1 MQADFAGQADDN
13 TEASR
18 DGNGGTAG
26 IPAGAVPDTRE
37 ALSRAPADS
46 LFNAVRDLNAGFG
59 EFVTLLLRDPQLKH
73 LSLADLE
80 WLVVPP
86 LAVNQ
91 VLTLRGKVKGTDG
104 VESGH
109 TVALAGAL
117 WAKVS
122 KEVDEKLEAQKA
134 AGAPLRLAPHDWVS
148 GDIPWL
154 VLVTGPDALKSRLVE
169 KMRTDLGASMKGV
182 QVRSDGVSV
191 VEGRQSYAEA
201 AKTATEGKT

>member
-1 MQADFAGQADDN
+1 MQADLAGQAN
-13 TEASR
+13 EKIRASR
-18 DGNGGTAG
+18 DSSL
-26 IPAGAVPDTRE
+26 GAASTLADASDVTRE
-37 ALSRAPADS
+37 APTRNPADT

-59 EFVTLLLRDPQLKH
+59 EFVTLLLRDQQLKH

-134 AGAPLRLAPHDWVS
+134 AGAPLRLAPQDWFS

-154 VLVTGPDALKSRLVE
+154 VLATGPDALKSRLVE
-169 KMRTDLGASMKGV
+169 KMSADLGANMNSF
-182 QVRSDGVSV
+182 
-191 VEGRQSYAEA
+191 
-201 AKTATEGKT
+201 GK

>member
-1 MQADFAGQADDN
+1 MQADLVGQADEKI
-13 TEASR
+13 EASR
-18 DGNGGTAG
+18 DSSPGAASSVAGASGGTYEA
-26 IPAGAVPDTRE
+26 PTRN
-37 ALSRAPADS
+37 PADT

-59 EFVTLLLRDPQLKH
+59 EFVTLLLRDPQLKY

-86 LAVNQ
+86 LAINQ

-122 KEVDEKLEAQKA
+122 KEVDEKLEAQKV
-134 AGAPLRLAPHDWVS
+134 AGAPLRLAPQDWIS
-148 GDIPWL
+148 GEIPWL

-169 KMRTDLGASMKGV
+169 KMSADLGANMKGFG
-182 QVRSDGVSV
+182 Q
-191 VEGRQSYAEA
+191 
-201 AKTATEGKT
+201 